1 MSNGRDAGSSETRA
15 SSRADLGQYYR
26 KIGISAI
33 AAALP
38 YVGAQKNHAYAPAT
52 PKVVTIRDLELLRGG
67 GTRAKAPSKLS
78 LLHRQKDGAAPPD
91 IVDGSMSA
99 R

>member
-1 MSNGRDAGSSETRA
+1 MSNERDTGSPETRA
-15 SSRADLGQYYR
+15 SSRADLSQHYR

-52 PKVVTIRDLELLRGG
+52 PKVVTIRDLELLLG
-67 GTRAKAPSKLS
+67 
-78 LLHRQKDGAAPPD
+78 
-91 IVDGSMSA
+91 
-99 R
+99 